1 MPARDH
7 HLRRT
12 ILLATDFQA
21 PARKAF
27 SHAVSLSLLI
37 HANLVIVHVI
47 KAAAEPR
54 HASGSGGRYLGA
66 LKTAA
71 MLELARLARVAKEA
85 GLHVETLLLFGS
97 PAASILE
104 AAAAVRPELIAMG
117 TYGRVGWDRLRL
129 GSTAE
134 MIVREAP
141 CPVLTLHDL
150 VPGDLF
156 RHPARVRWRRLLV
169 ATDLSRSA
177 PTILRYA
184 AGLAKRL
191 DASLLILHA
200 VENRPQV
207 HAEGHAVGRDGTEG
221 GRKKDGVDRL
231 LKRWASAIRV
241 PELPVESRGVAG
253 PAVETILSEAA
264 RWEAN
269 LVVVGTAGRRGFA
282 RMVVGSVAEGVI
294 RRAGCPVLVVT
305 AAAARALRKGR
316 ERRKG
321 SAGGR

>member
-1 MPARDH
+1 V
-7 HLRRT
+7 T
-12 ILLATDFQA
+12 ITRGGRSSLATDFQS
-21 PARKAF
+21 PARKAL
-27 SHAVSLSLLI
+27 SHAVALSSLV
-37 HANLVIVHVI
+37 HAKLVIVHVI
-47 KAAAEPR
+47 KAARPR
-54 HASGSGGRYLGA
+54 HASGSDSRYLGA

-71 MLELARLARVAKEA
+71 MLELGRLARVAKEA
-85 GLHVETLLLFGS
+85 GLQVETVLQYGS

-104 AAAAVRPELIAMG
+104 EAATALPELIAMG

-134 MIVREAP
+134 TIVRESP

-150 VPGDLF
+150 VTGDLF

-169 ATDLSRSA
+169 ATDLTSST

-184 AGLAKRL
+184 VGLAKRL

-207 HAEGHAVGRDGTEG
+207 RAEDHAVGRDGA
-221 GRKKDGVDRL
+221 GRGRRKDGVERL

-241 PELPVESRGVAG
+241 PDLPVESRGVAG
-253 PAVETILSEAA
+253 PPVETILSEAA

-269 LVVVGTAGRRGFA
+269 LVIVGTAGRRGFP
-282 RMVVGSVAEGVI
+282 RMVLGSVAEGVI

-305 AAAARALRKGR
+305 AAATRALRKGR
-316 ERRKG
+316 ERRKR